1 MLAQNTITS
10 IIDDNDDDVDD
21 EDDGDDDDDN
31 DDDDDDDDY
40 QFFIKK
46 KKSVHKLSH
55 LTQPKFEVNCFLC
68 LCFSPCFDWVA
79 AQSENSSS
87 YPIITA
93 EYKP

>member
-1 MLAQNTITS
+1 MLVQYAITS
-10 IIDDNDDDVDD
+10 ITEDN
-21 EDDGDDDDDN
+21 EDDGEDEDDN
-31 DDDDDDDDY
+31 DDDDDYY

-46 KKSVHKLSH
+46 KNKSVYKLSH
-55 LTQPKFEVNCFLC
+55 LTGQKVNCFLC

-93 EYKP
+93 EYKA